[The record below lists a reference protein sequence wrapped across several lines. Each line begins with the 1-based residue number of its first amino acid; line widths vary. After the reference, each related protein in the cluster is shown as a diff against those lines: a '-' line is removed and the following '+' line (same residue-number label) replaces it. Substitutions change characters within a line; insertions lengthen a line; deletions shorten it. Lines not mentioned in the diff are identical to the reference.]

1 MTLAMNGTA
10 SAAQTIEADLRR
22 AIVALELR
30 PGARLSEQ
38 DIANRY
44 GVSRQPVREAL
55 IGLTRTRLVD
65 VVPQRGTMVAKI
77 SVAKMMQARFVRE
90 AIEVAV
96 AGRACVSFDRQVRER
111 IDDLLD
117 MQKRAAACGDHSRFQ
132 HYDELFH
139 VALAEGAG
147 CPMAWQALGDIKSHM
162 DRVCQLTLL
171 DVDAMK
177 PLIRQHKSIISA
189 VDRRDADGAAQA
201 MQHHLTEIMRAL
213 PSVEAEHPDL
223 FE

>member
-1 MTLAMNGTA
+1 MASAITGSA
-10 SAAQTIEADLRR
+10 SAAQKIEADLRR
-22 AIVALELR
+22 AIIALEFP

-44 GVSRQPVREAL
+44 GVSRQPAREAL

-65 VVPQRGTMVAKI
+65 VQPQSGTTVARI

-90 AIEVAV
+90 AIEIAV
-96 AGRACVSFDRQVRER
+96 VRRACASFDGQFRER
-111 IDDLLD
+111 IDGLLD
-117 MQKRAAACGDHSRFQ
+117 LQERSARAGDHDRFKQ
-132 HYDELFH
+132 YDDLFH

-147 CPMAWQALGDIKSHM
+147 CPLAWQALGDIKSHM
-162 DRVCQLTLL
+162 DRVCQLTLPGA
-171 DVDAMK
+171 DAML
-177 PLIRQHKSIISA
+177 PLVAQHKAIVAA
-189 VDRRDADGAAQA
+189 VDRRDPDAAAAA

-213 PSVEAEHPDL
+213 PKVEAEHPEL

>member
-1 MTLAMNGTA
+1 MALGLNGAA
-10 SAAQTIEADLRR
+10 SAAQKIEADLRR
-22 AIVALELR
+22 AIVALELL

-44 GVSRQPVREAL
+44 GVSRQPAREAL

-65 VVPQRGTMVAKI
+65 VQPQCGTAVARI
-77 SVAKMMQARFVRE
+77 SVAKMMQARFIRE

-96 AGRACVSFDRQVRER
+96 VRRACESFDPAFRQR

-117 MQKRAAACGDHSRFQ
+117 MQTRSAASGDHGRFQ
-132 HYDELFH
+132 HVDELFH

-162 DRVCQLTLL
+162 DRVCQLTLPGA
-171 DVDAMK
+171 DAMM
-177 PLIRQHKSIISA
+177 PLVEQHKAIMAA
-189 VDRRDADGAAQA
+189 VDRRDADGAADA
-201 MQHHLTEIMRAL
+201 MHHHLTEIMRAL

>member
-1 MTLAMNGTA
+1 MASAISGSA
-10 SAAQTIEADLRR
+10 SAAQKIETDLRR
-22 AIVALELR
+22 AIVALELP

-44 GVSRQPVREAL
+44 GVSRQPAREAL

-65 VVPQRGTMVAKI
+65 VQPQSGTTVAKI

-96 AGRACVSFDRQVRER
+96 VRRACTAFDGQFRER
-111 IDDLLD
+111 IDGLLEL
-117 MQKRAAACGDHSRFQ
+117 QERSARAADHDRFKQ
-132 HYDELFH
+132 YDDLFH

-162 DRVCQLTLL
+162 DRVCQLTLPGA
-171 DVDAMK
+171 DAML
-177 PLIRQHKSIISA
+177 PLVAQHRAIVTA
-189 VDRRDADGAAQA
+189 VDRRDPDAAAAA
-201 MQHHLTEIMRAL
+201 MQHHLTEITRAL
-213 PSVEAEHPDL
+213 PKVEAEYPEL